1 MKTIKE
7 MIVSA
12 VAGVLFVTA
21 VSVLLFASAQ
31 REKLIGQVY
40 RQNRFERLLTDVP
53 EENK

>member
-12 VAGVLFVTA
+12 VAGVLFVAA

-53 EENK
+53 EKK